1 MKTITQKLKKLQASL
16 PQNKKIKLVVVTKTR
31 ASKEIEE
38 AISAGAVSIG
48 ENKVQEAEKKFPNI
62 NNLKNVEKRLIGNLQ
77 SNKTNKAVKLFD
89 VIDTVDTEKIA
100 KKISNAAKKINKIQ
114 RVLVQINSSGE
125 KVKSGFLLG
134 EKDKI
139 QRCAEN
145 KNIKIEG
152 LMTMGPNTKNK
163 KEIEKAFKETK
174 ELFDSLNKSESLKM
188 KTLSMGMSGDYQIAI
203 QQGSTDIRLGTAIFG
218 ERPKIV

>member
-16 PQNKKIKLVVVTKTR
+16 PKNKKIKLVVVTKTR
-31 ASKEIEE
+31 TPKEIEE
-38 AISAGAVSIG
+38 AISAGASSIG
-48 ENKVQEAEKKFPNI
+48 ENRVQEAEKKFSNI
-62 NNLKNVEKRLIGNLQ
+62 INLKNIEKRLIGNLQ
-77 SNKTNKAVKLFD
+77 SNKANKAVGLFD
-89 VIDTVDTEKIA
+89 VIDTVDSEKIA

-114 RVLVQINSSGE
+114 RVLVQVNSSGE
-125 KVKSGFLLG
+125 KVKSGFMLG

-163 KEIEKAFKETK
+163 KEIEKAFKRTK
-174 ELFDSLNKSESLKM
+174 ELFDLLNKSDNLEM
-188 KTLSMGMSGDYQIAI
+188 KTLSMGMSGDYRIAI
-203 QQGSTDIRLGTAIFG
+203 EQGSTAIRVGSAIFG
-218 ERPKIV
+218 PRD

>member
-16 PQNKKIKLVVVTKTR
+16 PKNKNIKLVVVTKTR
-31 ASKEIEE
+31 TPKEIKE
-38 AISAGAVSIG
+38 AISAGALSIG
-48 ENKVQEAEKKFPNI
+48 ENRVQEAEKKFPNI
-62 NNLKNVEKRLIGNLQ
+62 VNLKNVEKRLIGKLQ
-77 SNKTNKAVKLFD
+77 SNKANKAVSLFD
-89 VIDTVDTEKIA
+89 VIDTVEAEKIA

-125 KVKSGFLLG
+125 KAKSGFLLG

-163 KEIEKAFKETK
+163 KEIEKAFKRTK
-174 ELFDSLNKSESLKM
+174 EFFDLLNKNDNLEM
-188 KTLSMGMSGDYQIAI
+188 KTLSMGMSGDYRIAI
-203 QQGSTDIRLGTAIFG
+203 EQGSTAIRVGSAIFG
-218 ERPKIV
+218 PRD

>member
-16 PQNKKIKLVVVTKTR
+16 PKNKNIKLVVVTKTR
-31 ASKEIEE
+31 TTKEIKE
-38 AISAGAVSIG
+38 AISAGALSIG
-48 ENKVQEAEKKFPNI
+48 ENRVQEAEKKFPNI
-62 NNLKNVEKRLIGNLQ
+62 VNLKNVEKRLIGKLQ
-77 SNKTNKAVKLFD
+77 SNKANKAVSLFD
-89 VIDTVDTEKIA
+89 FIDTVDTEKIA

-125 KVKSGFLLG
+125 KAKSGFLLG

-163 KEIEKAFKETK
+163 KEIEKAFKKTK
-174 ELFDSLNKSESLKM
+174 ELFDSLNKSEFLEM

>member
-16 PQNKKIKLVVVTKTR
+16 PKNKKIKLVVVTKTR
-31 ASKEIEE
+31 TPKEIEE
-38 AISAGAVSIG
+38 AISAGASSIG
-48 ENKVQEAEKKFPNI
+48 ENRVQEAEKKFSNI
-62 NNLKNVEKRLIGNLQ
+62 INLNNIEKRLIGNLQ
-77 SNKTNKAVKLFD
+77 SNKANKAVGLFD
-89 VIDTVDTEKIA
+89 VIDTVDSEKIA

-125 KVKSGFLLG
+125 KAKSGFMLG

-163 KEIEKAFKETK
+163 KEIEKAFKKTK
-174 ELFDSLNKSESLKM
+174 EFFDLLNKSDNLEM
-188 KTLSMGMSGDYQIAI
+188 KTLSMGMSGDYRIAI
-203 QQGSTDIRLGTAIFG
+203 EQGSTAIRVGSAIFG
-218 ERPKIV
+218 PRD

>member
-125 KVKSGFLLG
+125 KAKSGFLLG

-163 KEIEKAFKETK
+163 KEIEKAFKKTK
-174 ELFDSLNKSESLKM
+174 ELFDSLNKSEFLEM

>member
-1 MKTITQKLKKLQASL
+1 MKTVTQKLKKLQASL

-31 ASKEIEE
+31 TSKEIEE

-48 ENKVQEAEKKFPNI
+48 ENRVQEAEKKFPSI

-100 KKISNAAKKINKIQ
+100 KKISNSAEKINKIQ
-114 RVLVQINSSGE
+114 RVLIQINSSGE
-125 KVKSGFLLG
+125 DTKSGFML
-134 EKDKI
+134 KDKEKI
-139 QRCAEN
+139 QRCADN

-163 KEIEKAFKETK
+163 KDIERAFKKTK
-174 ELFDSLNKSESLKM
+174 ELFDCLNTSDTLEM
-188 KTLSMGMSGDYQIAI
+188 NTLSMGMSGDYKIAI
-203 QQGSTDIRLGTAIFG
+203 EQGSTDIRVGSAIFG
-218 ERPKIV
+218 PRD

>member
-16 PQNKKIKLVVVTKTR
+16 PKNKNIKLVVVTKTR
-31 ASKEIEE
+31 APKEIKE
-38 AISAGAVSIG
+38 AISAGALSIG
-48 ENKVQEAEKKFPNI
+48 ENRVQEAEKKFPNI
-62 NNLKNVEKRLIGNLQ
+62 VNLKNVEKRLIGKLQ
-77 SNKTNKAVKLFD
+77 SNKANKAVSLFD

-125 KVKSGFLLG
+125 KAKSGFLLG

-163 KEIEKAFKETK
+163 KEIEKAFKKTK
-174 ELFDSLNKSESLKM
+174 ELFDSLNKSEFLEM

>member
-16 PQNKKIKLVVVTKTR
+16 PKNKNIKLVVVTKTR
-31 ASKEIEE
+31 TPKEITE
-38 AISAGAVSIG
+38 AISAGALSIG
-48 ENKVQEAEKKFPNI
+48 ENRVQEAEKKFPNI
-62 NNLKNVEKRLIGNLQ
+62 VNLKNVEKRLIGKLQ
-77 SNKTNKAVKLFD
+77 SNKANKAVSLFD

-125 KVKSGFLLG
+125 KAKSGFLLG

-163 KEIEKAFKETK
+163 KEIEKAFKKTK
-174 ELFDSLNKSESLKM
+174 ELFDSLNKSEFLEM

>member
-16 PQNKKIKLVVVTKTR
+16 PKNKKIKLVVVTKTR
-31 ASKEIEE
+31 TPKEIEE
-38 AISAGAVSIG
+38 AISAGASSIG
-48 ENKVQEAEKKFPNI
+48 ENRVQEAEKKFSNI
-62 NNLKNVEKRLIGNLQ
+62 INLKNIEKRLIGNLQ
-77 SNKTNKAVKLFD
+77 SNKANKAVGLFD
-89 VIDTVDTEKIA
+89 VIDTVDSEKIA

-114 RVLVQINSSGE
+114 RVLVQVNSSGE
-125 KVKSGFLLG
+125 KVKSGFMLG

-163 KEIEKAFKETK
+163 KEIEKAFKRTK
-174 ELFDSLNKSESLKM
+174 ELFDLLNKSDNLEM
-188 KTLSMGMSGDYQIAI
+188 KTLSMGMSGDYRIGI
-203 QQGSTDIRLGTAIFG
+203 EQGSTAIRVGSAIFG
-218 ERPKIV
+218 PRD

>member
-16 PQNKKIKLVVVTKTR
+16 PKNKNIKLVVVTKTR
-31 ASKEIEE
+31 TPKEIKE
-38 AISAGAVSIG
+38 AISAGALSIG
-48 ENKVQEAEKKFPNI
+48 ENRVQEAEKKFSNI
-62 NNLKNVEKRLIGNLQ
+62 INLKSIEKRLIGNLQ
-77 SNKTNKAVKLFD
+77 SNKVNKAVSLFD

-100 KKISNAAKKINKIQ
+100 KKVSNAAKKINKIQ

-125 KVKSGFLLG
+125 KAKSGFLLG

-163 KEIEKAFKETK
+163 KEIERAFKKTK
-174 ELFDSLNKSESLKM
+174 ELFDFLNKSDNLEM
-188 KTLSMGMSGDYQIAI
+188 KTLSMGMSGDYKVAI
-203 QQGSTDIRLGTAIFG
+203 EQGSTDIRVGSAIFG
-218 ERPKIV
+218 PRG

>member
-16 PQNKKIKLVVVTKTR
+16 PKNKKIKLVVVTKTR
-31 ASKEIEE
+31 TPKEIEE
-38 AISAGAVSIG
+38 AISAGASSIG
-48 ENKVQEAEKKFPNI
+48 ENRVQEAEKKFSNI
-62 NNLKNVEKRLIGNLQ
+62 INLNNIEKRLIGSLQ
-77 SNKTNKAVKLFD
+77 SNKANKAVGLFD
-89 VIDTVDTEKIA
+89 VIDTVDSEKIA

-125 KVKSGFLLG
+125 KVKSGFMLG

-163 KEIEKAFKETK
+163 KEIEKAFKRTK
-174 ELFDSLNKSESLKM
+174 EFFDLLNKSDNLEM
-188 KTLSMGMSGDYQIAI
+188 KTLSMGMSGDYRIAI
-203 QQGSTDIRLGTAIFG
+203 EQGSTAIRVGSAIFG
-218 ERPKIV
+218 PRD

>member
-16 PQNKKIKLVVVTKTR
+16 PKNKKIKLVVVTKTR
-31 ASKEIEE
+31 TPKEIEE
-38 AISAGAVSIG
+38 AISAGASSIG
-48 ENKVQEAEKKFPNI
+48 ENRVQEAEKKFSNI
-62 NNLKNVEKRLIGNLQ
+62 INLNNIEKRLIGNLQ
-77 SNKTNKAVKLFD
+77 SNKANKAVGLFD
-89 VIDTVDTEKIA
+89 VIDTVDSEKIA

-125 KVKSGFLLG
+125 KAKSGFMLG

-163 KEIEKAFKETK
+163 KEIEKAFKRTK
-174 ELFDSLNKSESLKM
+174 EFFDLLNKSDNLEM
-188 KTLSMGMSGDYQIAI
+188 KTLSMGMSGDYRIAI
-203 QQGSTDIRLGTAIFG
+203 EQGSTAIRVGSAIFG
-218 ERPKIV
+218 PRD

>member
-48 ENKVQEAEKKFPNI
+48 ENKVQEAEKKFPSI

-125 KVKSGFLLG
+125 KAKSGFLLG

-163 KEIEKAFKETK
+163 KEIEKAFKKTK
-174 ELFDSLNKSESLKM
+174 ELFDSLNKSEFLEM

>member
-16 PQNKKIKLVVVTKTR
+16 PKNKNIKLVVVTKTR
-31 ASKEIEE
+31 TPKEIKE
-38 AISAGAVSIG
+38 AISAGASSIG
-48 ENKVQEAEKKFPNI
+48 ENRVQEAEKKFSNI
-62 NNLKNVEKRLIGNLQ
+62 INLNNIEKRLIGNLQ
-77 SNKTNKAVKLFD
+77 SNKANKAVGLFD
-89 VIDTVDTEKIA
+89 VIDTVDSEKIA

-125 KVKSGFLLG
+125 KAKSGFMLG

-163 KEIEKAFKETK
+163 KEIEKAFKRTK
-174 ELFDSLNKSESLKM
+174 EFFDLLNKSDNLEM
-188 KTLSMGMSGDYQIAI
+188 KTLSMGMSGDYGIAI
-203 QQGSTDIRLGTAIFG
+203 EQGSTAIRVGSAIFG
-218 ERPKIV
+218 PRD

>member
-16 PQNKKIKLVVVTKTR
+16 PKNKNIKLVVVTKTR
-31 ASKEIEE
+31 TPKEIEE
-38 AISAGAVSIG
+38 AISAGASSIG
-48 ENKVQEAEKKFPNI
+48 ENRVQEAEKKFSNI
-62 NNLKNVEKRLIGNLQ
+62 INLNNIEKRLIGNLQ
-77 SNKTNKAVKLFD
+77 SNKANKAVGLFD
-89 VIDTVDTEKIA
+89 VIDTVDSEKIA

-125 KVKSGFLLG
+125 KAKSGFMLG

-163 KEIEKAFKETK
+163 KEIEKAFKRTK
-174 ELFDSLNKSESLKM
+174 EFFDLLNKSDNLEM
-188 KTLSMGMSGDYQIAI
+188 KTLSMGMSGDYRIAI
-203 QQGSTDIRLGTAIFG
+203 EQGSTAIRVGSAIFG
-218 ERPKIV
+218 PRD

>member
-16 PQNKKIKLVVVTKTR
+16 PKNKNIKLVVVTKTR
-31 ASKEIEE
+31 TPKEIKE
-38 AISAGAVSIG
+38 AISAGALSIG
-48 ENKVQEAEKKFPNI
+48 ENRVQEAEKKFPNI
-62 NNLKNVEKRLIGNLQ
+62 INLKIVEKRLIGNLQ
-77 SNKTNKAVKLFD
+77 SNKANKAVGLFD

-125 KVKSGFLLG
+125 KAKSGFLLG

-163 KEIEKAFKETK
+163 KEIEKAFKKTK
-174 ELFDSLNKSESLKM
+174 ELFDSLNKSEFLEM

>member
-16 PQNKKIKLVVVTKTR
+16 PKNKKIKLVVVTKTR
-31 ASKEIEE
+31 TPKEIEE
-38 AISAGAVSIG
+38 AISAGASSIG
-48 ENKVQEAEKKFPNI
+48 ENRVQEAEKKFSNI
-62 NNLKNVEKRLIGNLQ
+62 INLKNIEKRLIGNLQ
-77 SNKTNKAVKLFD
+77 SNKANKAVGLFD
-89 VIDTVDTEKIA
+89 VIDTVDSEKIA

-125 KVKSGFLLG
+125 KAKSGFMLG

-163 KEIEKAFKETK
+163 KEIEKAFKRTK
-174 ELFDSLNKSESLKM
+174 EFFDLLNKSDNLEM
-188 KTLSMGMSGDYQIAI
+188 KTLSMGMSGDYRIAI
-203 QQGSTDIRLGTAIFG
+203 EQGSTAIRVGSAIFG
-218 ERPKIV
+218 PRD

>member
-1 MKTITQKLKKLQASL
+1 M
-16 PQNKKIKLVVVTKTR
+16 VVTKTR
-31 ASKEIEE
+31 TPKEIEE
-38 AISAGAVSIG
+38 AISAGASSIG
-48 ENKVQEAEKKFPNI
+48 ENRVQEAEKKFSNI
-62 NNLKNVEKRLIGNLQ
+62 INLNNIEKRLIGSLQ
-77 SNKTNKAVKLFD
+77 SNKANKAVGLFD
-89 VIDTVDTEKIA
+89 VIDTVDSEKIA

-125 KVKSGFLLG
+125 KAKSGFMLG

-163 KEIEKAFKETK
+163 KEIEKAFKRTK
-174 ELFDSLNKSESLKM
+174 EFFDLLNKSDNLEM
-188 KTLSMGMSGDYQIAI
+188 KTLSMGMSGDYRIAI
-203 QQGSTDIRLGTAIFG
+203 EQGSTAIRVGSAIFG
-218 ERPKIV
+218 PRD

>member
-125 KVKSGFLLG
+125 KAKAGFLLG

-163 KEIEKAFKETK
+163 KEIEKAFKKTK
-174 ELFDSLNKSESLKM
+174 ELFDSLNKSEFLEM

>member
-31 ASKEIEE
+31 TSKEIEE
-38 AISAGAVSIG
+38 AISAGAASIG
-48 ENKVQEAEKKFPNI
+48 ENKIQEAEKKFPSI
-62 NNLKNVEKRLIGNLQ
+62 NNLKNIEKRLIGNLQ

-89 VIDTVDTEKIA
+89 IIDTVDTEKIA

-125 KVKSGFLLG
+125 KAKSGFLLG

-203 QQGSTDIRLGTAIFG
+203 QQGSTNIRLGTAIFG
-218 ERPKIV
+218 ERPKVV

>member
-16 PQNKKIKLVVVTKTR
+16 PKNKNIKLVVVTKTR
-31 ASKEIEE
+31 TPKEIEE
-38 AISAGAVSIG
+38 AISAGASSIG
-48 ENKVQEAEKKFPNI
+48 ENRVQEAEKKFSNI
-62 NNLKNVEKRLIGNLQ
+62 INLNNIEKRLIGSLQ
-77 SNKTNKAVKLFD
+77 SNKANKAVGLFD
-89 VIDTVDTEKIA
+89 VIDTVDSEKIA

-125 KVKSGFLLG
+125 KAKSGFMLG

-163 KEIEKAFKETK
+163 KEIEKAFKRTK
-174 ELFDSLNKSESLKM
+174 EFFDLLNKSDNLEM
-188 KTLSMGMSGDYQIAI
+188 KTLSMGMSGDYRIAI
-203 QQGSTDIRLGTAIFG
+203 EQGSTAIRVGSAIFG
-218 ERPKIV
+218 PRD

>member
-16 PQNKKIKLVVVTKTR
+16 PKNKNIKLVVVTKTR
-31 ASKEIEE
+31 TPKEIKE
-38 AISAGAVSIG
+38 AISAGALSIG
-48 ENKVQEAEKKFPNI
+48 ENRVQEAEKKFSNI
-62 NNLKNVEKRLIGNLQ
+62 INLKSIEKRLIGNLQ
-77 SNKTNKAVKLFD
+77 SNKVNKAVSLFD

-100 KKISNAAKKINKIQ
+100 KKVSNAAKKINKIQ

-125 KVKSGFLLG
+125 KAKSGFMLG

-139 QRCAEN
+139 QKCAEN

-163 KEIEKAFKETK
+163 KEIERAFKKTK
-174 ELFDSLNKSESLKM
+174 ELFDFLNKSDNLEM
-188 KTLSMGMSGDYQIAI
+188 KTLSMGMSGDYKVAI
-203 QQGSTDIRLGTAIFG
+203 EQGSTDIRVGSAIFG
-218 ERPKIV
+218 PRG

>member
-31 ASKEIEE
+31 ASNEIEE

-48 ENKVQEAEKKFPNI
+48 ENRVQEAEKKFPNI

-125 KVKSGFLLG
+125 KAKSGFLLG

-163 KEIEKAFKETK
+163 ISVWSREEVILFNTISKTNTK
-174 ELFDSLNKSESLKM
+174 
-188 KTLSMGMSGDYQIAI
+188 
-203 QQGSTDIRLGTAIFG
+203 
-218 ERPKIV
+218 

>member
-16 PQNKKIKLVVVTKTR
+16 PKNKNIKLVVVTKTR
-31 ASKEIEE
+31 TPKEIKE
-38 AISAGAVSIG
+38 AISAGALSIG
-48 ENKVQEAEKKFPNI
+48 ENRVQEAEKKFPNI
-62 NNLKNVEKRLIGNLQ
+62 INLKNIEKRLIGNLQ
-77 SNKTNKAVKLFD
+77 SNKVNKAVSLFD

-125 KVKSGFLLG
+125 KAKSGFMLG

-139 QRCAEN
+139 QKCAEN

-163 KEIEKAFKETK
+163 KEIERAFKKTK
-174 ELFDSLNKSESLKM
+174 ELFDFLNKSDNLEM
-188 KTLSMGMSGDYQIAI
+188 KTLSMGMSGDYKVAI
-203 QQGSTDIRLGTAIFG
+203 KQGSTDIRVGSAIFG
-218 ERPKIV
+218 PRD

>member
-16 PQNKKIKLVVVTKTR
+16 PKNKNIKLVVVTKTR
-31 ASKEIEE
+31 TPKEIKE
-38 AISAGAVSIG
+38 AISAGALSIG
-48 ENKVQEAEKKFPNI
+48 ENRVQEAEKKFSNI
-62 NNLKNVEKRLIGNLQ
+62 INLKSIEKRLIGNLQ
-77 SNKTNKAVKLFD
+77 SNKVNKAVSLFD

-100 KKISNAAKKINKIQ
+100 KKVSNAAKKINKIQ

-125 KVKSGFLLG
+125 KAKSGFMLG

-139 QRCAEN
+139 QKCAEN

-163 KEIEKAFKETK
+163 KEIERAFKKTK
-174 ELFDSLNKSESLKM
+174 ELFDFLNKSDNLEM
-188 KTLSMGMSGDYQIAI
+188 KTLSMGMSGDYKVAI
-203 QQGSTDIRLGTAIFG
+203 KQGSTDIRVGSAIFG
-218 ERPKIV
+218 PRD

>member
-16 PQNKKIKLVVVTKTR
+16 PKNKNIKLVVVTKTR
-31 ASKEIEE
+31 TLKEIKE
-38 AISAGAVSIG
+38 AISAGALSIG
-48 ENKVQEAEKKFPNI
+48 ENRVQEAEKKFPNI
-62 NNLKNVEKRLIGNLQ
+62 VNLKNVEKRLIGKLQ
-77 SNKTNKAVKLFD
+77 SNKANKAVSLFD

-125 KVKSGFLLG
+125 KAKSGFLLG

-163 KEIEKAFKETK
+163 KEIEKAFKKTK
-174 ELFDSLNKSESLKM
+174 ELFDSLNKSEFLEM

>member
-1 MKTITQKLKKLQASL
+1 M
-16 PQNKKIKLVVVTKTR
+16 VVTKTR
-31 ASKEIEE
+31 TPKEIKE
-38 AISAGAVSIG
+38 AISAGALSIG
-48 ENKVQEAEKKFPNI
+48 ENRVQEAEKKFSNI
-62 NNLKNVEKRLIGNLQ
+62 INLKNIEKRLIGNLQ
-77 SNKTNKAVKLFD
+77 SNKVNKAVSLFD

-125 KVKSGFLLG
+125 KAKSGFMLG

-139 QRCAEN
+139 QKCAEN

-163 KEIEKAFKETK
+163 KEIERAFKKTK
-174 ELFDSLNKSESLKM
+174 ELFDFLNKSDNLEM
-188 KTLSMGMSGDYQIAI
+188 KTLSMGMSGDYKVAI
-203 QQGSTDIRLGTAIFG
+203 EQGSTDIRVGSAIFG
-218 ERPKIV
+218 PRD

>member
-16 PQNKKIKLVVVTKTR
+16 PKNKNIKLVVVTKTR
-31 ASKEIEE
+31 TPKEIKE
-38 AISAGAVSIG
+38 AISAGASSIG
-48 ENKVQEAEKKFPNI
+48 ENRVQEAEKKFSNI
-62 NNLKNVEKRLIGNLQ
+62 INLNNIEKRLIGNLQ
-77 SNKTNKAVKLFD
+77 SNKANKAVGLFD
-89 VIDTVDTEKIA
+89 VIDTVDSEKIA

-125 KVKSGFLLG
+125 KAKSGFMLG

-163 KEIEKAFKETK
+163 KEIEKAFKRTK
-174 ELFDSLNKSESLKM
+174 EFFDLLNKSDNLEM
-188 KTLSMGMSGDYQIAI
+188 KTLSMGMSGDYRIAI
-203 QQGSTDIRLGTAIFG
+203 EQGSTAIRVGSAIFG
-218 ERPKIV
+218 PRD

>member
-89 VIDTVDTEKIA
+89 IIDTVDTEKIA

-125 KVKSGFLLG
+125 KAKSGFLLG

-139 QRCAEN
+139 QRCAKN
-145 KNIKIEG
+145 KNIKI
-152 LMTMGPNTKNK
+152 
-163 KEIEKAFKETK
+163 
-174 ELFDSLNKSESLKM
+174 
-188 KTLSMGMSGDYQIAI
+188 
-203 QQGSTDIRLGTAIFG
+203 
-218 ERPKIV
+218 

>member
-16 PQNKKIKLVVVTKTR
+16 PKNKNIQLVVVTKNRTP
-31 ASKEIEE
+31 KEIKE
-38 AISAGAVSIG
+38 AISAGALSIG
-48 ENKVQEAEKKFPNI
+48 ENRVQEAEKKFPNI
-62 NNLKNVEKRLIGNLQ
+62 VNLKNIEKRLIGNLQ
-77 SNKTNKAVKLFD
+77 SNKANKAVGLFD

-125 KVKSGFLLG
+125 KAKSGFLLG

-174 ELFDSLNKSESLKM
+174 ELFDSPNKSESLKM

>member
-16 PQNKKIKLVVVTKTR
+16 PKNKKIKLVVVTKTR
-31 ASKEIEE
+31 TPKEIEE
-38 AISAGAVSIG
+38 AISAGASSIG
-48 ENKVQEAEKKFPNI
+48 ENRVQEAEKKFSNI
-62 NNLKNVEKRLIGNLQ
+62 INLKNIEKRLIGNLQ
-77 SNKTNKAVKLFD
+77 SNKANKAVGLFD
-89 VIDTVDTEKIA
+89 VIDTVDSEKIA

-114 RVLVQINSSGE
+114 RVLVQVNSSGE
-125 KVKSGFLLG
+125 KVKSGFMLG

-163 KEIEKAFKETK
+163 KEIEKAFKRTK
-174 ELFDSLNKSESLKM
+174 EFFDLLNKSDNLEM
-188 KTLSMGMSGDYQIAI
+188 KTLSMGMSGDYRIAI
-203 QQGSTDIRLGTAIFG
+203 EQGSTAIRVGSAIFG
-218 ERPKIV
+218 PRD

>member
-16 PQNKKIKLVVVTKTR
+16 PKNKNIKLVVVTKTR
-31 ASKEIEE
+31 TPKEIKE
-38 AISAGAVSIG
+38 AISAGASSIG
-48 ENKVQEAEKKFPNI
+48 ENRVQEAEKKFSNI
-62 NNLKNVEKRLIGNLQ
+62 INLNNIEKRLIGNLQ
-77 SNKTNKAVKLFD
+77 SNKANKAVGLFD
-89 VIDTVDTEKIA
+89 VIDTVDSEKIA

-125 KVKSGFLLG
+125 KAKSGFMLG

-139 QRCAEN
+139 QKCAEN

-163 KEIEKAFKETK
+163 KEIEKAFKRTK
-174 ELFDSLNKSESLKM
+174 EFFDLLNKSDNLEM
-188 KTLSMGMSGDYQIAI
+188 KTLSMGMSGDYRIAI
-203 QQGSTDIRLGTAIFG
+203 EQGSTAIRVGSAIFG
-218 ERPKIV
+218 PRD

>member
-16 PQNKKIKLVVVTKTR
+16 PKNKNIKLVVVTKTR
-31 ASKEIEE
+31 KPKEIKE
-38 AISAGAVSIG
+38 AISAGALSIG
-48 ENKVQEAEKKFPNI
+48 ENRVQEAEKKFPNI
-62 NNLKNVEKRLIGNLQ
+62 VNLKNVEKRLIGKLQ
-77 SNKTNKAVKLFD
+77 SNKANKAVSLFD

-125 KVKSGFLLG
+125 KAKSGFLLG

-163 KEIEKAFKETK
+163 KEIEKAFKKTK
-174 ELFDSLNKSESLKM
+174 ELFDSLNKSEFLEM

>member
-16 PQNKKIKLVVVTKTR
+16 PKNKNIKLVVVTKTR
-31 ASKEIEE
+31 TPKEIKE
-38 AISAGAVSIG
+38 AISAGASSIG
-48 ENKVQEAEKKFPNI
+48 ENRVQEAEKKFSNI
-62 NNLKNVEKRLIGNLQ
+62 INLNNIEKRLIGNLQ
-77 SNKTNKAVKLFD
+77 SNKANKAVGLFD
-89 VIDTVDTEKIA
+89 VIDTVDSEKIA

-125 KVKSGFLLG
+125 KAKSGFMLG

-163 KEIEKAFKETK
+163 KEIEKAFKRTK
-174 ELFDSLNKSESLKM
+174 EFFDLLNKSDNLEM
-188 KTLSMGMSGDYQIAI
+188 KTLSMGMSGDYGIAI
-203 QQGSTDIRLGTAIFG
+203 EQGSTAIRVGSAIFG
-218 ERPKIV
+218 PRG